1 MATLKTQGTQLWMV
15 TGTTTSVEIGNIT
28 SFNPPSP
35 AADEIEATNL
45 SSTAKEF
52 VQGLIDYGEGSFEI
66 NLDPTSTA
74 HQGILTAL
82 AAGTTREFLIGLSD
96 ATTAVP
102 TVATSSFGTPPTTR
116 SWVKFNGFIKGFTM
130 QGGTNDL
137 VKATLTVRNTGSPTY
152 TWKA

>member
-52 VQGLIDYGEGSFEI
+52 VQGLIDYGEGSFEV
-66 NLDPTSTA
+66 NFDPSSAA

-82 AAGTTREFLIGLSD
+82 AAGTTREFLVGLSD

-102 TVATSSFGTPPTTR
+102 TVTTSSFGTPPTTR
-116 SWVKFNGFIKGFTM
+116 SWVKFTGFIKGFVM

-137 VKATLTVRNTGSPTY
+137 VKATLTVRNSGSPTY
-152 TWKA
+152 TWKV

>member
-15 TGTTTSVEIGNIT
+15 TAATTSVEIGNIT
-28 SFNPPSP
+28 NFNPPSP